1 MSLQISVAS
10 SSVSHSRERKFNV
23 YVRVSACGVRP
34 RALKALSILRLFII
48 IVRRCG
54 CCVWDDDLLDV
65 ARGSRMEYCF
75 VIYV

>member
-34 RALKALSILRLFII
+34 RALKALSIFRLFII

-54 CCVWDDDLLDV
+54 GCVWDDDLLDV